1 MMRMKKVFQKY
12 IENTRNV
19 ASSKRASSKVFTAKK
34 DVIETDS
41 VQANSNYQMP
51 TVCTDA
57 NIKRKGN
64 ITNSEKCDQLGS
76 RPVSFCGKVALHLPF
91 GEGAKRSNDIN
102 SQMAKFSKE
111 ILQMKEANPSTF
123 DDWYH
128 RKSGSIVL
136 SVCQWRDES
145 KTASDNEDNDHF
157 VYTKGI
163 NVEVSVITGSICAE
177 RVAIAQA
184 HTLHPEL
191 KGYKNLTAVA
201 VLEISTNADDSTGK
215 NPLFPCAVCQ
225 IWLEKLAS
233 PDIRVIGYQNTELTS
248 FFEVYRP
255 WPT

>member
-1 MMRMKKVFQKY
+1 MRMKMVFQKY
-12 IENTRNV
+12 ISNTRNV

-41 VQANSNYQMP
+41 VQTNSNYQMP

-102 SQMAKFSKE
+102 SQMEKFSKE

-145 KTASDNEDNDHF
+145 KTTSDNEDNNQF
-157 VYTKGI
+157 VYTRGI
-163 NVEVSVITGSICAE
+163 NVEVSLITGSICAE

-184 HTLHPEL
+184 HTLHPDL